1 MRSMDKDD
9 ATLAASLRD
18 DSDFDAAMAL
28 LTPSAD
34 VKQLLPSLGVLLGES
49 LHPFL
54 CAVVAKEV
62 QEAAETPSIEL
73 FRANSPGMR
82 LLSEFSYLVGDAY
95 FRSVL
100 LAPLESLY
108 DSSESYE
115 VNENVS
121 LDVLSANQARLQ
133 ATAQAILDSL
143 LAAECP
149 APLARVCLAFRRCV
163 ATTFHTY
170 TDAAL
175 GGFLFLRVL
184 CPAVV
189 VPAKVRLFPGRPM
202 PPIARRATVLVAK
215 LLQNL
220 ANNVLFGAKEE
231 YMTPFNG
238 FIRKNY
244 AAVVALYDRICAST
258 TEVAPYTLPTSM
270 SLPAAL
276 EVVKRERAKAA
287 PINKTELLLAQSTEP
302 TVLMSAPI
310 DRSSHTSHRQSN
322 VRDRTSQLTRT
333 FGTFVQR
340 SSTFFMTSR
349 GEGSSTRAETTR
361 HGPLPWRDVKARMG
375 SLNTNDVRLRH
386 SQYMDCIQRG
396 VAYLTTASAEN
407 DDASSWRPLKQ
418 KHGVQ
423 LWTRDVQNISEVRA
437 SVLVRT
443 DKKVCFSY
451 LCSSRGRKTWGPGWN
466 YERYRCPSHVLEV
479 ELVDHTTRVLYKSTN
494 GSSRLWSFSADL
506 DIALLESAG
515 YDADRPATL
524 VFQSVSRSDVPPV
537 QGCTRVELRASGF
550 VLRGEGPAETRLS
563 VVYRSDMGQH
573 ARWTKH
579 ALALARVKLDLET

>member
-1 MRSMDKDD
+1 MRLWSMDMDD
-9 ATLAASLRD
+9 AALVASLRD
-18 DSDFDAAMAL
+18 APDFDATMAL

-54 CAVVAKEV
+54 CTVVAKEV
-62 QEAAETPSIEL
+62 QQAAETPSIEL

-100 LAPLESLY
+100 LAPLETLY

-115 VNENVS
+115 VNETVP
-121 LDVLSANQARLQ
+121 LDALSANQSRLE

-149 APLARVCLAFRRCV
+149 APLARVCLAFRHCV

-189 VPAKVRLFPGRPM
+189 VPAKAHLFPGRPM

-244 AAVVALYDRICAST
+244 AAVVALYDRICTSATAS
-258 TEVAPYTLPTSM
+258 EHAPYTLPTAM
-270 SLPAAL
+270 SYATAL
-276 EVVKRERAKAA
+276 EVVKRERVKSA
-287 PINKTELLLAQSTEP
+287 PVNKTELLLAQSTEP

-322 VRDRTSQLTRT
+322 VRDRTSQFTRS

-340 SSTFFMTSR
+340 SSNFFMTSR
-349 GEGSSTRAETTR
+349 GEGSSTRATETAR
-361 HGPLPWRDVKARMG
+361 HRPLPWRDVKAHMG
-375 SLNTNDVRLRH
+375 SLNATDVRPRH
-386 SQYMDCIQRG
+386 SQYIDWIQRSI
-396 VAYLTTASAEN
+396 AYLVKASAEN
-407 DDASSWRPLKQ
+407 EDMLSWRPLKQ

-423 LWTRDVQNISEVRA
+423 LWTRDVHAITEVRA
-437 SVLVRT
+437 SVVVRSG
-443 DKKVCFSY
+443 KKACFSY
-451 LCSSRGRKTWGPGWN
+451 LCSSRGRKTWGQGWN
-466 YERYRCPSHVLEV
+466 YEREV

-494 GSSRLWSFSADL
+494 GSSRLWSFSADQ

-524 VFQSVSRSDVPPV
+524 VFQSVYRSDVPPV
-537 QGCTRVELRASGF
+537 QGCARVELRASGF
-550 VLRGEGPAETRLS
+550 VLRAEGPTETRLS
-563 VVYRSDMGQH
+563 VIYRFDTGQQ
-573 ARWTKH
+573 AGWTKH
-579 ALALARVKLDLET
+579 ALAIARVKLDLESSV